1 MKTRW
6 SIERRV
12 HVLPDP
18 LPISEYWNGEEWV
31 EECEKDFTDDC
42 EFFTEPP
49 DAVAVTG
56 DEDARVVEWQISD
69 DQFMVRIS

>member
-12 HVLPDP
+12 DVLPGP
-18 LPISEYWNGEEWV
+18 HPILEYWDGEKWV
-31 EECEKDFTDDC
+31 DEYTEDFTDDC
-42 EFFTEPP
+42 AFFTEPP

-56 DEDARVVEWQISD
+56 DDDARVVAWQID
-69 DQFMVRIS
+69 DDNVTIRIS